1 MFLSTKGIKS
11 ISLSACLA
19 TACVPVFAT
28 AAAASTAGE
37 NVEQKNVVSA
47 EKTRILILS
56 DIGNE
61 PDDSQSLVRFLLY
74 SNEFDVEGIVATTS
88 TWLRDKVNTPMIHER
103 IDAYERVLPNLQKHA
118 QGYPSAK
125 SLRDVV
131 RSGRAGF
138 GMAHVGE
145 GKSTDASKLIIQA
158 VDKRDDRP
166 LWITLWGGGVDL
178 AQALHDVKAER
189 TPQEVDA
196 FISKIRVYAISDQDN
211 TGAWIRGNFPQLRYI
226 TSIHAWNEY
235 FLSTWIGMSSSR
247 AVGGDMSKVNNDWL
261 AENIRRKGP
270 LGAVYPPLEYSM
282 EGDSPS
288 FLYLLRTG
296 LGDPEHP
303 EYGNWGGRYG
313 EISPGSELGL
323 RVSTSDEVVGI
334 DGKKY
339 RTAPATIWRWRD
351 AYQNDFA
358 ARMDWTLTGDVK
370 KTNHNPHL
378 VLNGKPGTEIVS
390 WQVKAGESVT
400 LSAHGS
406 GDVDGHAVTYRW
418 WQYKEPTA
426 TAMGVHFGPGIT
438 LSQPEGGK
446 TSFIAPAV
454 KVPTP
459 FHIILEGT
467 DSGSPALTSYRRAIV
482 TVVPSE
488 K

>member
-1 MFLSTKGIKS
+1 MFLSAKYIKS
-11 ISLSACLA
+11 ISLSACLMA
-19 TACVPVFAT
+19 VYAPAFSVAQT
-28 AAAASTAGE
+28 AAVTEKGAAPVAA
-37 NVEQKNVVSA
+37 NA

-88 TWLRDKVNTPMIHER
+88 TWLRDKVNTPMILER

-118 QGYPSAK
+118 PGYPSAQA
-125 SLRDVV
+125 LRNVV

-138 GMAHVGE
+138 GMAHVGD
-145 GKSTDASKLIIQA
+145 GKSTEASELIIQA
-158 VDKRDDRP
+158 VDKQDARP

-178 AQALHDVKAER
+178 VQALHDVTARR
-189 TPQEVDA
+189 TPAEVDA
-196 FISKIRVYAISDQDN
+196 FINKIRVYAISDQDN
-211 TGAWIRGNFPQLRYI
+211 TGAWIRRNFPQLRYI

-235 FLSTWIGMSSSR
+235 FLSTWIGMSSAR

-270 LGAVYPPLEYSM
+270 LGAVYPAVEYSM

-303 EYGNWGGRYG
+303 EYGGWGGRYG
-313 EISPGSELGL
+313 AIAPDDEGGL
-323 RVSTSDEVVGI
+323 RVSTSDEVIGV

-351 AYQNDFA
+351 AFQNDFA
-358 ARMDWTLTGDVK
+358 ARMDWTLTGEVK
-370 KTNHNPHL
+370 KANHNPNL
-378 VLNGKPGTEIVS
+378 QLNGKPGTQIVS
-390 WQVKAGESVT
+390 WQVKSGELVK
-400 LSAHGS
+400 LSAQGS
-406 GDVDGHAVTYRW
+406 GDIDGDRVTYRW

-426 TAMGVHFGPGIT
+426 TALGLHFGPGIE
-438 LSQPEGGK
+438 LSHSEGGE
-446 TSFIAPAV
+446 TSFTAPAV
-454 KVPTP
+454 KVATP
-459 FHIILEGT
+459 FHIILEGQ
-467 DSGSPALTSYRRAIV
+467 DNGSPALTSYRRAIV
-482 TVVPSE
+482 TVLPE
-488 K
+488 AQ

>member
-1 MFLSTKGIKS
+1 M
-11 ISLSACLA
+11 
-19 TACVPVFAT
+19 
-28 AAAASTAGE
+28 
-37 NVEQKNVVSA
+37 
-47 EKTRILILS
+47 
-56 DIGNE
+56 
-61 PDDSQSLVRFLLY
+61 
-74 SNEFDVEGIVATTS
+74 
-88 TWLRDKVNTPMIHER
+88 
-103 IDAYERVLPNLQKHA
+103 
-118 QGYPSAK
+118 
-125 SLRDVV
+125 
-131 RSGRAGF
+131 
-138 GMAHVGE
+138 
-145 GKSTDASKLIIQA
+145 
-158 VDKRDDRP
+158 
-166 LWITLWGGGVDL
+166 
-178 AQALHDVKAER
+178 
-189 TPQEVDA
+189 
-196 FISKIRVYAISDQDN
+196 
-211 TGAWIRGNFPQLRYI
+211 
-226 TSIHAWNEY
+226 
-235 FLSTWIGMSSSR
+235 
-247 AVGGDMSKVNNDWL
+247 
-261 AENIRRKGP
+261 
-270 LGAVYPPLEYSM
+270 
-282 EGDSPS
+282 
-288 FLYLLRTG
+288 
-296 LGDPEHP
+296 
-303 EYGNWGGRYG
+303 
-313 EISPGSELGL
+313 

>member
-1 MFLSTKGIKS
+1 MFLSAKYIKS

-19 TACVPVFAT
+19 VACAPAFSVAQITSVTEKVAESAT
-28 AAAASTAGE
+28 A
-37 NVEQKNVVSA
+37 NV

-118 QGYPSAK
+118 QGYPSAQA
-125 SLRDVV
+125 LRDVV

-138 GMAHVGE
+138 GMAHVGDNQ
-145 GKSTDASKLIIQA
+145 STEASELIIKA
-158 VDKRDDRP
+158 VDKQDDRP

-178 AQALHDVKAER
+178 AQALHDVKARRKPE
-189 TPQEVDA
+189 QVAA

-211 TGAWIRGNFPQLRYI
+211 TGVWIRGNFPQLRYI

-235 FLSTWIGMSSSR
+235 FLSTWIGMSSAR
-247 AVGGDMSKVNNDWL
+247 AIGGDMSKVNNDWL

-270 LGAVYPPLEYSM
+270 LGAVYPAVEYSM

-288 FLYLLRTG
+288 FIYLLRTG

-303 EYGNWGGRYG
+303 EYGGWGGRYAAVA
-313 EISPGSELGL
+313 PDDTAGL
-323 RVSTSDEVVGI
+323 RVSTSDEVIGA

-351 AYQNDFA
+351 AFQNDFA
-358 ARMDWTLTGDVK
+358 ARMDWTLTGEVK
-370 KTNHNPHL
+370 KANHNPNL
-378 VLNGKPGTEIVS
+378 VLNGKPGVQIVS
-390 WQVKAGESVT
+390 WQVQAGELVT
-400 LSAHGS
+400 LSAQGS
-406 GDVDGHAVTYRW
+406 GDADGDQVKYRW

-426 TAMGVHFGPGIT
+426 TALGIHFGPGIT
-438 LSQPEGGK
+438 LSHSEGEQ
-446 TSFIAPAV
+446 THFTAPDVEVA
-454 KVPTP
+454 TP
-459 FHIILEGT
+459 FHIILEGK
-467 DSGSPALTSYRRAIV
+467 DNGSPTLTSYRRAIV
-482 TVVPSE
+482 TVLPAAQ
-488 K
+488 